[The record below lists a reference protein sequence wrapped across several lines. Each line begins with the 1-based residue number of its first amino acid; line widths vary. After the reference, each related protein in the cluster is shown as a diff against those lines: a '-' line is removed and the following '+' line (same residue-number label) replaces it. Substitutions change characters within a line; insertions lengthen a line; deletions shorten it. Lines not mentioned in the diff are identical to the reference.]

1 MTNKSQS
8 SYAKMTKNAFFGSQ
22 LILAALWHHSIINA
36 DIDYSS
42 SDSNVSY
49 SDVVSLPFRSED
61 ELHYYG
67 ETPFQF
73 ARLWLPDTAN
83 SVSKLIVFIH
93 GGCWLNEFDMAH
105 TFPLAT
111 ALSQAGYAVW
121 SLEYRRT
128 GDEGGGWPGSFD
140 DIKRGINLLATI
152 ENHDLNSAKLAI
164 IGHSAGGHLAL
175 LAGKE
180 FPQVRSIIGLAAIT
194 DIEHYSRGN
203 NDCQTA
209 TPLFMG
215 GTYADRPTIYDSAN
229 PKVQGMHKNTTLLH
243 GTADNIVDIEQS
255 SFGNTS
261 TGIVKGAGHFDWVHP
276 GTPAVELLLKT
287 LEETF

>member
-1 MTNKSQS
+1 M
-8 SYAKMTKNAFFGSQ
+8 AM
-22 LILAALWHHSIINA
+22 LWNHSVVDA
-36 DIDYSS
+36 QIDYSTTP
-42 SDSNVSY
+42 SNVSY
-49 SDVVSLPFRSED
+49 ADVLNLPFRSED
-61 ELHYYG
+61 ELHLYG
-67 ETPFQF
+67 DDPFQF
-73 ARLWLPDTAN
+73 ARLWLPENEN
-83 SVSKLIVFIH
+83 SVSKIIVFIH
-93 GGCWLNEFDMAH
+93 GGCWLNEFDMTH

-128 GDEGGGWPGSFD
+128 GDIGGGWPGSFE
-140 DIKRGINLLATI
+140 DIKQGVNFLATI
-152 ENHDLNSAKLAI
+152 DNHDLNSAEFAI

-180 FPQVRSIIGLAAIT
+180 FSQAQSIIGLAAIS
-194 DIEHYSRGN
+194 DIEQYSLGS

-215 GTYADRPTIYDSAN
+215 GTYAEQPALYDSAN
-229 PKVQGMHKNTTLLH
+229 PKVRGVHTNTTMLH

-255 SFGNTS
+255 SVGDANTR
-261 TGIVKGAGHFDWVHP
+261 IVEGAGHFDWVHP
-276 GTPAVELLLKT
+276 GTPAAILLLNT